1 MKKAIK
7 IIAILLVIALLF
19 GVFMLIRKLSND
31 FTTDVKTFYLVIDG
45 EMVTDNNATDLS
57 VLDTDIE
64 VHSVVDAISGKNDFS
79 YQIVRNVS
87 AGSFTFYLDGKKH
100 TFAEEKDYT
109 KGFEIAKDNG
119 KIHIK
124 SCSLSTVLNR
134 VFGDGNIELPE
145 LNNASRYFTL
155 IVSSQE
161 GEQSI
166 SIDFAVSE
174 LVNGITL
181 DQTHLEF

>member
-19 GVFMLIRKLSND
+19 GAFMLIRKLSND

-45 EMVTDNNATDLS
+45 DMITDNNVTGLS

-79 YQIVRNVS
+79 YKIIRNTS
-87 AGSFTFYLDGKKH
+87 AGSFTFYLDGEKH
-100 TFAEEKDYT
+100 TLADEKEYT
-109 KGFEIAKDNG
+109 KGFEITKDNG
-119 KIHIK
+119 KLHIK
-124 SCSLSTVLNR
+124 SCSLSTLLNR
-134 VFGDGNIELPE
+134 VFGEGNIELPE
-145 LNNASRYFTL
+145 LNNATHYFTL
-155 IVSSQE
+155 IVSTQD

-166 SIDFAVSE
+166 SINFAVAE